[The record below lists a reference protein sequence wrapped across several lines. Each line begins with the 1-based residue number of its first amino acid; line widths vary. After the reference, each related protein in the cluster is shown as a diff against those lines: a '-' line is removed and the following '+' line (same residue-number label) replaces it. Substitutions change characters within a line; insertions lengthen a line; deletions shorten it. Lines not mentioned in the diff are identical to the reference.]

1 MSKYAENAMLIMRVM
16 RHAQAAVKSRFVQQV
31 VPKKLTIVQFNA
43 LLHLHWYGGESGM
56 TISELGEHLGL
67 AHSTVSGLVDRL
79 ERDGWTIRRKCD
91 TDRRQNHIQLTE
103 KSQQLFQD
111 RAESATDFWHQTIGQ
126 LTSEEQE
133 ELIKSLTRLKQ
144 VMEKPV
150 WPSYDQLHPR
160 DHGHV
165 KKRLEAELDELAH
178 AKLTSIGTRFI
189 LAQMA
194 EQQNQHELA
203 AYLKQVASEEIRH
216 ANKIFELLGHE
227 QSLKAALSDL
237 IRQDRVVLEEVLDLV
252 DTAQAANHNESLAL
266 LQQIVKDNQRYKRW
280 FSNMFKQI
288 D

>member
-16 RHAQAAVKSRFVQQV
+16 RHAQAAVKSRFMQQV

-56 TISELGEHLGL
+56 TIGELGEHLGL

-79 ERDGWTIRRKCD
+79 ERDAWTIRRKCD
-91 TDRRQNHIQLTE
+91 TDRRQKRIQLTE

-126 LTSEEQE
+126 LTSEEQAD
-133 ELIKSLTRLKQ
+133 LIESLTRLKQ
-144 VMEKPV
+144 VMDKPI

-160 DHGHV
+160 DPRHV
-165 KKRLEAELDELAH
+165 KERLEAELDELVH

-203 AYLKQVASEEIRH
+203 AYLKQVASEEISH
-216 ANKIFELLGHE
+216 ANQIFKLLGHE

-237 IRQDRVVLEEVLDLV
+237 IRRDRVALEAVLDLV
-252 DTAQAANHNESLAL
+252 EAAQVAGHKKSLEL
-266 LQQIVKDNQRYKRW
+266 LQQITQDNKRYKRW
-280 FSNMFKQI
+280 FSNMFKQM

>member
-1 MSKYAENAMLIMRVM
+1 
-16 RHAQAAVKSRFVQQV
+16 
-31 VPKKLTIVQFNA
+31 
-43 LLHLHWYGGESGM
+43 M

-91 TDRRQNHIQLTE
+91 TDRRQNRIQLTE

-111 RAESATDFWHQTIGQ
+111 RSESATDFWDQTIGQ

-133 ELIKSLTRLKQ
+133 ELIQSLTRLKQ
-144 VMEKPV
+144 VMDKPV

-160 DHGHV
+160 DPGHV

-216 ANKIFELLGHE
+216 ANRIFELLGHE

-252 DTAQAANHNESLAL
+252 DTAQTANHKESLEM
-266 LQQIVKDNQRYKRW
+266 LQQIVQDNKRYKRW

>member
-1 MSKYAENAMLIMRVM
+1 MSKYAENVMLIMRVM

-91 TDRRQNHIQLTE
+91 TDRRQNRIQLTE

-111 RAESATDFWHQTIGQ
+111 RSESATDFWHQTIGQ

-133 ELIKSLTRLKQ
+133 ELIQSLTRLKQ
-144 VMEKPV
+144 VMDKPV

-160 DHGHV
+160 DPGHV
-165 KKRLEAELDELAH
+165 KKRLEGELDELAH

-216 ANKIFELLGHE
+216 ANRIFELLGHE
-227 QSLKAALSDL
+227 QNLKAALSDL
-237 IRQDRVVLEEVLDLV
+237 VRQDRVVLEEILDLV
-252 DTAQAANHNESLAL
+252 DTATNCES
-266 LQQIVKDNQRYKRW
+266 QRKFRTVAGD
-280 FSNMFKQI
+280 S
-288 D
+288 

>member
-16 RHAQAAVKSRFVQQV
+16 RHAQAAVKSRFLQQV

-79 ERDGWTIRRKCD
+79 ERDAWTIRRKCD
-91 TDRRQNHIQLTE
+91 TDRRQNRIQLTD
-103 KSQQLFQD
+103 KAQQLFQD

-126 LTSEEQE
+126 LTSGEQE
-133 ELIKSLTRLKQ
+133 DLIQSLTRLKQ
-144 VMEKPV
+144 VMEKPI

-160 DHGHV
+160 DPGHV
-165 KKRLEAELDELAH
+165 KKRLEAELNELVH
-178 AKLTSIGTRFI
+178 AKLTSIGTRLT
-189 LAQMA
+189 LAQVA

-203 AYLKQVASEEIRH
+203 AYLKQVASEEIHH
-216 ANKIFELLGHE
+216 ANQIFELLGRE

-237 IRQDRVVLEEVLDLV
+237 IRQDRVVLEEVLDLM
-252 DTAQAANHNESLAL
+252 DTAQIANHKESLDL
-266 LQQIVKDNQRYKRW
+266 LQQIVQDNKRYKRW
-280 FSNMFKQI
+280 FSSMFKQM

>member
-1 MSKYAENAMLIMRVM
+1 
-16 RHAQAAVKSRFVQQV
+16 
-31 VPKKLTIVQFNA
+31 
-43 LLHLHWYGGESGM
+43 
-56 TISELGEHLGL
+56 
-67 AHSTVSGLVDRL
+67 
-79 ERDGWTIRRKCD
+79 
-91 TDRRQNHIQLTE
+91 LTE

-111 RAESATDFWHQTIGQ
+111 RSESATGFWHQTIGQ

-133 ELIKSLTRLKQ
+133 ELIQSLTRLKQ
-144 VMEKPV
+144 VMDKPV

-160 DHGHV
+160 DPGHV

-216 ANKIFELLGHE
+216 ANRIFELLGHE
-227 QSLKAALSDL
+227 HSLKAALSDL
-237 IRQDRVVLEEVLDLV
+237 VRQDRVALEEILDLV
-252 DTAQAANHNESLAL
+252 DTAQTANHKESLEL
-266 LQQIVKDNQRYKRW
+266 LQGIVKDNKRYKRW